1 MKIIRKFFKDRKV
14 SKYIIAGSFFFFLFK
29 GIVWIIV
36 ITLAWLGIGKI

>member
-1 MKIIRKFFKDRKV
+1 MKIIRKFFKNNKF

-36 ITLAWLGIGKI
+36 IALAWFGIGKI